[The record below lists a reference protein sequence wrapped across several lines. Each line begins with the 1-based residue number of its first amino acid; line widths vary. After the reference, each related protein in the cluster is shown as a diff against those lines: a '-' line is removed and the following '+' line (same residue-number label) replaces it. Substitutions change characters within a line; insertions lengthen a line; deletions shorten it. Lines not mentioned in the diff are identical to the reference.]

1 MVPVPNTCMA
11 WLFLIPDPFWHNILL
26 VCQVLLVIES
36 SWGHTVLCIADH
48 AGKVSNIHL
57 FFQIFPHV
65 LSEGF
70 LPAHLSP
77 HPTGSFLHFLINSL
91 TLIFSLLRLT
101 SFILSQC
108 CNIWIPGLTTG
119 GSSICQSAPSIDGKR
134 MLKIINISFHPSFPH
149 TSAKFWFLLSF
160 GPISLVHFQW
170 NWGGGRSL
178 WSHV

>member
-26 VCQVLLVIES
+26 VCQVLLEIES
-36 SWGHTVLCIADH
+36 PWGHTELCIADL

-77 HPTGSFLHFLINSL
+77 RLTGSFLHFPVYSL
-91 TLIFSLLRLT
+91 TFIFSPLKAILPEVRFLFCRKMTKFFPIPYQFLT
-101 SFILSQC
+101 
-108 CNIWIPGLTTG
+108 
-119 GSSICQSAPSIDGKR
+119 GSCLAIIIYVRTPRNGVNPWKEPWKKFFQSY
-134 MLKIINISFHPSFPH
+134 
-149 TSAKFWFLLSF
+149 
-160 GPISLVHFQW
+160 
-170 NWGGGRSL
+170 
-178 WSHV
+178 